1 MSEMSGESTP
11 VDSGA
16 VESSDFTES
25 MDTSTDY
32 SEADSSLSI
41 NTDQPIKTNPAWQPI
56 LDALPTS
63 LHEVISPTLK
73 EWDKGVNER
82 FREIHTQYEPYK
94 EYQAILDAGIP
105 MDDIATA
112 MSLMQ
117 QIQDDPKSVWDTMND
132 YYKFQEAIQQETPQ
146 NTDEEYLGY
155 VDPNEQKLTELENTV
170 QQLTDLIT
178 SEREQ
183 AQLSEQEMVLDSV
196 LEDLEQEYGPYDQ
209 EFVLTQMAAG
219 ADPETAVQAY
229 LSLVDRIKTES
240 NRPQAPTV
248 VGGGLGG
255 VVAPLEI
262 KDMSAQDR
270 RGLVADM
277 LRAAKDI

>member
-16 VESSDFTES
+16 VESSDVTES
-25 MDTSTDY
+25 VDTSVDTG
-32 SEADSSLSI
+32 ADSSLSI
-41 NTDQPIKTNPAWQPI
+41 NTDQPIKSNPAWQPI
-56 LDALPTS
+56 LDVLPSS
-63 LHEVISPTLK
+63 LHEIVSPTLK

-82 FREIHTQYEPYK
+82 FREIHSQYEPYK

-112 MSLMQ
+112 LSLMQ
-117 QIQDDPKSVWDTMND
+117 QIQNDPKSVWDTMND
-132 YYKFQEAIQQETPQ
+132 YYKFQEQIQQENPVE
-146 NTDEEYLGY
+146 DEYLGY

-170 QQLTDLIT
+170 KQLTDLIT

-183 AQLSEQEMVLDSV
+183 AQLAEQEQVLDSV
-196 LEDLEQEYGPYDQ
+196 LGDLKEKYGDYDE

-219 ADPETAVQAY
+219 ADPETAVQSY
-229 LSLVDRIKTES
+229 MSLVERIKTDS